1 MSLILKYTKTSENAI
16 IPTRTH
22 PSDIGLDLSAIS
34 YIKNL
39 NSSTILLETG
49 LIVNPPEGY
58 YVEIVSRSSLSKS
71 YWMLANSIGIID
83 PNYRD
88 SLKIALTLKQTN
100 DSLETLTNKIEYPFR
115 CCQII
120 LRKIEYVELEE
131 SNIDVNTDR
140 GLGCFGSS
148 DKVKDG
154 IVLK

>member
-88 SLKIALTLKQTN
+88 SLKIALTLKQSN